1 VVVDHDM
8 ESILR
13 LSQRLVVMARG
24 AKIADG
30 PPALVRADQAV
41 LAAYA
46 GL

>member
-1 VVVDHDM
+1 
-8 ESILR
+8 
-13 LSQRLVVMARG
+13 VVMARG

-30 PPALVRADQAV
+30 LPAEIRADQAV

>member
-1 VVVDHDM
+1 MAVDHDM

-13 LSQRLVVMARG
+13 LSQRLVVIARG